1 MANYNIGSDNPAK
14 GGAKRDGG
22 GDALPAEYNDKVR
35 KTIDHQGQVAPED
48 YPDRENAKP
57 DPKIP

>member
-1 MANYNIGSDNPAK
+1 MANHNIGADNPAK
-14 GGAKRDGG
+14 GDKG
-22 GDALPAEYNDKVR
+22 GDALPQAYPDKVR
-35 KTIDHQGQVAPED
+35 KTVDHQGQVAPED

>member
-1 MANYNIGSDNPAK
+1 MANHNIGSDNPATGDK
-14 GGAKRDGG
+14 G
-22 GDALPAEYNDKVR
+22 GDALPDAYHDKVR